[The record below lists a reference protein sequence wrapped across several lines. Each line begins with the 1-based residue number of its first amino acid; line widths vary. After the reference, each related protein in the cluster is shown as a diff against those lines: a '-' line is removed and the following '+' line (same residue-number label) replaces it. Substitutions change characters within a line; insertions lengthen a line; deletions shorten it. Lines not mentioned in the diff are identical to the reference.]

1 MEKSKF
7 NQEIKELIQKNI
19 TTDAKVHLQRVRKN
33 NNVYLDS
40 IVIQMPDT
48 NISPTIYLDAFYE
61 MYMRGMD
68 LEEVAS
74 RVLAAYYQGRPA
86 KALSVD
92 FFKDFEKV
100 KGRIVYRLIN
110 AEKNKELLEEI
121 PHVLLQD
128 LAICFYYA
136 FHDEQLGDGSIT
148 INNKHVE
155 WWKTSHQELMRL
167 AGENTPRLF
176 PVEYKSLKTVI
187 DEFGREIPHTLSEEI
202 FHLYVVT
209 NKQKTMGAAC
219 ILYEGELEKIS
230 EWIGGNFYILPSSVH
245 EVIVLADHDGET
257 PESLHQMIK
266 EVNDIHLLQEEVLSD
281 YPYYYNKATKTLTCL
296 NQF

>member
-1 MEKSKF
+1 MEKNIF
-7 NQEIKELIQKNI
+7 NQKLKSIIEKNL
-19 TTDAKVHLQRVRKN
+19 TAEAKVHLQKIRKN

-40 IVIQMPDT
+40 IVIHMPDS

-61 MYMRGMD
+61 MYMNGADM
-68 LEEVAS
+68 EEVAG
-74 RVLAAYYQGRPA
+74 RVLAAYYNGRPA
-86 KALSVD
+86 KSLSVD

-100 KGRIVYRLIN
+100 KDRVVYRLVN

-121 PHVLLQD
+121 PHILLQD

-148 INNKHVE
+148 IYNRHME
-155 WWKTSHQELMRL
+155 WWGTNHQELLRL
-167 AGENTPRLF
+167 ASKNTPCLF
-176 PVEYKSLKTVI
+176 PVEYKSLRTVI
-187 DEFGREIPHTLSEEI
+187 DECGKEIPDTLSEEI
-202 FHLYVVT
+202 FRLYVVT

-219 ILYEGELEKIS
+219 ILYEGELEKIA
-230 EWIGGNFYILPSSVH
+230 ERIEGNFYILPSSVH
-245 EVIVLADHDGET
+245 EVIILADNDRET
-257 PESLHQMIK
+257 PESLHKMIK
-266 EVNDIHLLQEEVLSD
+266 EINELHLMREEVLSD